1 MTRVKN
7 RVTKGKTESDPED
20 NNSEGNAKCLSE
32 KDAQDKKEAYRDSY
46 IDCDKI
52 NFYNIWKPAF
62 SLLLRE
68 KITVKKSMSRWMQW
82 RYDEEVLG
90 KEDSKLNKVMFQ
102 LNIMLKNEGAD
113 RTSDRNFP

>member
-1 MTRVKN
+1 
-7 RVTKGKTESDPED
+7 
-20 NNSEGNAKCLSE
+20 
-32 KDAQDKKEAYRDSY
+32 
-46 IDCDKI
+46 
-52 NFYNIWKPAF
+52 
-62 SLLLRE
+62 
-68 KITVKKSMSRWMQW
+68 MSRWMQW